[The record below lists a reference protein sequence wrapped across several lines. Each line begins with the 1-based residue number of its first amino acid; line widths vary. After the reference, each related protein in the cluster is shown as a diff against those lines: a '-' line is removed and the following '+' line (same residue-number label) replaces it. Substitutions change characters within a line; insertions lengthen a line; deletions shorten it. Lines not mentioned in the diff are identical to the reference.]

1 MDKDYICSKCKKS
14 GDRNAIPYRI
24 IKETIDKE
32 GGHIKF
38 CGQFCEGCYKE
49 IFQTNEQEKKTSK

>member
-1 MDKDYICSKCKKS
+1 MQKT

-38 CGQFCEGCYKE
+38 CGQFCEECYKE
-49 IFQTNEQEKKTSK
+49 IFQNNEQEKKTSK

>member
-1 MDKDYICSKCKKS
+1 MDKDYVCSKCKKT

-38 CGQFCEGCYKE
+38 CGQLCEICYNKVLE
-49 IFQTNEQEKKTSK
+49 QNE